1 VIIEVSEWLESGL
14 VIILKKWDVME
25 YHLLLLMWLKQCHYH
40 PIFDGLYHPWGMVYD
55 IVSTTLDNLKTS
67 RIIQK
72 IDFRWYIFVDCI
84 LFATAILYII
94 ERIESLF

>member
-1 VIIEVSEWLESGL
+1 MG
-14 VIILKKWDVME
+14 
-25 YHLLLLMWLKQCHYH
+25 
-40 PIFDGLYHPWGMVYD
+40 DGYD